1 MATSADSYVTL
12 RLPGG
17 ELQTVGPGSLLG
29 RSFAADVR
37 LDDGRI
43 SEAHAFLSLRGGQFV
58 LFALRGRLR
67 VHGRDVMR
75 VDVTPGQQL
84 ELARGVVLE
93 VTGVVAPR
101 HTLALRGPG
110 LEEQVL
116 VEVCSLYLEPV
127 AHLVPGHHSDAAAV
141 LFSDGLMWTLRTA
154 DGAQRE
160 VTAGETVQIGA
171 YPLEFSDRW
180 LAAAEVAETA
190 PLVPGGAV
198 RLVSY
203 FDSVHLLDDSG
214 AAICV
219 LTGLPA
225 RMMAELLAYG
235 GPVDWRSLARGLWG
249 AGEADLVLRNRLDV
263 TLAKLRRLLRA
274 AGVQREL
281 VVAHRTGLIEL
292 ILYPGDKIEDRA

>member
-1 MATSADSYVTL
+1 MSNAADAYVTL

-17 ELQTVGPGSLLG
+17 ELHTVGPGALIG

-75 VDVTPGQQL
+75 VDVAAGQQL

-93 VTGVVAPR
+93 VVGVVAPR
-101 HTLALRGPG
+101 RALAVRGAG
-110 LEEQVL
+110 LDEQVL
-116 VEVCSLYLEPV
+116 TEVCSLYLEPTV
-127 AHLVPGHHSDAAAV
+127 HLVAGHHADAAAV
-141 LFSDGLMWTLRTA
+141 LYSDGLIWTLRTA
-154 DGAQRE
+154 HGEARE
-160 VTAGETVQIGA
+160 VMAGDSVDVDGFALQFA
-171 YPLEFSDRW
+171 DRW
-180 LAAAEVAETA
+180 LAPAEIEETA

-203 FDSVHLLDDSG
+203 FDSVHLLDEGG
-214 AAICV
+214 AAVCV

-225 RMMAELLAYG
+225 RLMAELLAFG
-235 GPVDWRSLARGLWG
+235 GPVDWRMLARALWG
-249 AGEADLVLRNRLDV
+249 AGEPDTVLRNRLDV

-274 AGVQREL
+274 SGVQREL

-292 ILYPGDKIEDRA
+292 LLYPGDKIEDRA